1 MFDADDSDRETARP
15 LERLEAEIC
24 ELAGQ
29 LAAGRAGTASHLERI
44 ARGYR
49 RVQRCQ
55 QTGEDRRH
63 ADRYLRWHWDDEGA
77 LVLRVRL
84 APEEGAGAGGTC
96 CRARAPARAG
106 GAVGGSP
113 HPDRL
118 PAERP
123 PTGASLTRPEPQP
136 DTPDADV
143 SAETPARSTADAL
156 VTMAETLLA
165 AGPAHLVG
173 DDRYQVVVHV
183 DLDTLRA
190 APVPPLSGVTR
201 AVDRGRHAAA
211 SRDVGPLGVR
221 QRAAGHRRR
230 RRRHPLDVGR
240 KSRCVPAGIRRAL
253 RCRDGGCRF
262 PGCTERRHVD
272 AHHIWHWARGGPTS
286 LAKDNP

>member
-1 MFDADDSDRETARP
+1 MP
-15 LERLEAEIC
+15 LVAAAYGEGRLSYSKVRALTRVATPDLES
-24 ELAGQ
+24 ELLGIA
-29 LAAGRAGTASHLERI
+29 LAGTASHLERI

-55 QTGEDRRH
+55 QTGEDSRH

-77 LVLRVRL
+77 LVLRARL
-84 APEEGAGAGGTC
+84 APEEGALRWRHLLPRESAGPSRGSRRSRRETFP
-96 CRARAPARAG
+96 RERFA
-106 GAVGGSP
+106 AVGGSP

-123 PTGASLTRPEPQP
+123 PTEASLTRRQPSDPATEASLTRPEPQP

-143 SAETPARSTADAL
+143 SAETPAMSTADAL

-201 AVDRGRHAAA
+201 AETEDGM
-211 SRDVGPLGVR
+211 PLLPETLARLACDSALLAIVED
-221 QRAAGHRRR
+221 AAGT
-230 RRRHPLDVGR
+230 PP
-240 KSRCVPAGIRRAL
+240 S
-253 RCRDGGCRF
+253 
-262 PGCTERRHVD
+262 T
-272 AHHIWHWARGGPTS
+272 
-286 LAKDNP
+286 